1 MPTQAATRIVEFSA
15 ASLTDPL
22 RILASMS
29 HDLQTPL
36 TRLKLR
42 AEAMADSIERN
53 KLIADLEE
61 MEHLV
66 RQGIVYARSRHGAA
80 VTLRRIDLD
89 ACLQSLASDY
99 RDIGKAVTLFGRIG
113 TPWITCQH
121 ALRRT
126 LMNLID
132 NALKYAGSAELC
144 VRRVPGNSIS
154 IVVADRGPGIPPAE
168 LASVMQPFYRA
179 SSCVAGVSG
188 AGLGLSIAHELATS
202 LGGALSLA
210 NREGG
215 GLLATLTLAA
225 CPASPATPARR

>member
-1 MPTQAATRIVEFSA
+1 MRTQAATRVVELSA
-15 ASLTDPL
+15 APPIDPL

-36 TRLKLR
+36 TRMKLR

-61 MEHLV
+61 MQHLV
-66 RQGIVYARSRHGAA
+66 RQGIVYARSRHGAD

-89 ACLQSLASDY
+89 ACLQSLVSDY

-113 TPWITCQH
+113 MPWVTCQH
-121 ALRRT
+121 SLRRT

-132 NALKYAGSAELC
+132 NALKYAGAAELS
-144 VRRVPGNSIS
+144 VRRLPGNSIS
-154 IVVADRGPGIPPAE
+154 IAVADRGPGIPPEE
-168 LASVMQPFYRA
+168 LAAVMQPFYRV
-179 SSCVAGVSG
+179 SSCIAGISG
-188 AGLGLSIAHELATS
+188 AGLGLSIAQELTAS
-202 LGGALSLA
+202 LGGTLSLA

-215 GLLATLTLAA
+215 GLLAMLTLAA
-225 CPASPATPARR
+225 CPASRATPARR